1 MGYTFPMPDPEAP
14 RRAEKQLSKEE
25 VFNQELTELPPTLRA
40 FAKSLCHNPSLAQD
54 LVQDTM
60 VKALSNRDK
69 YEEGTNM
76 RAWTF
81 TILRNHYYSGLRKSK
96 REIEDVDGK
105 MAAMVSVQGSQES
118 ASDLRELREAFAKL
132 TPDHQEILMMTRVDG
147 RSYAETAELLG
158 IVVGTVKSRV
168 NRAQARL
175 IEIMGN
181 T

>member
-1 MGYTFPMPDPEAP
+1 MPAPEAP
-14 RRAEKQLSKEE
+14 RRAEKTLGKEE
-25 VFNQELTELPPTLRA
+25 TFKQELTDVLPPLRT
-40 FAKSLCHNPSLAQD
+40 FAKSLCHNPTLADD
-54 LVQDTM
+54 LVQDTV
-60 VKALSNRDK
+60 VKALSNQDK
-69 YEEGTNM
+69 FQQGTSM

-81 TILRNHYYSGLRKSK
+81 TILRNHYYSILRKNK

-105 MAAMVSVQGSQES
+105 MASLVSVEGSQES
-118 ASDLRELREAFAKL
+118 ASDLKELGEAFAKL

>member
-1 MGYTFPMPDPEAP
+1 MPAPEAP
-14 RRAEKQLSKEE
+14 RRAEKTPSKDEA
-25 VFNQELTELPPTLRA
+25 FYKELTDLLPTLRA
-40 FAKSLCHNPSLAQD
+40 FAKSICHNPTLTED
-54 LVQDTM
+54 LVQDTV
-60 VKALSNRDK
+60 VKALTNREK
-69 YEEGTNM
+69 FQEGTNM

-81 TILRNHYYSGLRKSK
+81 TILRNHYYSMLRKNK

-105 MAAMVSVQGSQES
+105 MAGMVAVAGSQES
-118 ASDLRELREAFAKL
+118 ASDLKELAEAFAKL

-147 RSYAETAELLG
+147 RSYAETAELLD

-175 IEIMGN
+175 IEIMSN